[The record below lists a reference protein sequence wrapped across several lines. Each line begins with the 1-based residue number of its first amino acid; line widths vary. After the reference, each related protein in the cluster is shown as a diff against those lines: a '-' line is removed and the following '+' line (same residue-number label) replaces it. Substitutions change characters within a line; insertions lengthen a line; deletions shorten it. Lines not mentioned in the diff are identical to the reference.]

1 MMSNTH
7 LVERM
12 KQMSADEQE
21 RLLEIMQVL
30 YKYAK
35 DIDCP
40 GVILKRWS
48 NINQKSVKVYLT
60 EEEPLHVY
68 DGEEEERV
76 CFTYVA
82 PVITD
87 SLKIT
92 NEQLKELFITLQ
104 RLELV
109 KCFVLDKLT
118 DGDEYSLRPEQ
129 GMNNFVADGQICV
142 YALTSQAVELL
153 EE

>member
-1 MMSNTH
+1 MDNKQ
-7 LVERM
+7 LVEHL
-12 KQMSADEQE
+12 KQVSASEQE
-21 RLLEIMQVL
+21 VAIELMRVL
-30 YKYAK
+30 YQYANH
-35 DIDCP
+35 ISCL
-40 GVILKRWS
+40 GVVLQRLS
-48 NINQKSVKVYLT
+48 NINMDRIKVEMT

-68 DGEEEERV
+68 EGEEEERV
-76 CFTYVA
+76 RVTYFA

-92 NEQLKELFITLQ
+92 NEQLNELFITLQ

-109 KCFVLDKLT
+109 RCFVLDKLT
-118 DGDEYSLRPEQ
+118 DGGEYSLRPEQ

>member
-1 MMSNTH
+1 MDNKQLMEH
-7 LVERM
+7 L
-12 KQMSADEQE
+12 KQVSASEQE
-21 RLLEIMQVL
+21 VAIELMRVL
-30 YKYAK
+30 YQYANH
-35 DIDCP
+35 ISCL
-40 GVILKRWS
+40 GVVLQRFS
-48 NINQKSVKVYLT
+48 NINMDRIKVKLT

-68 DGEEEERV
+68 EGEEEESVRV
-76 CFTYVA
+76 TYFA

-92 NEQLKELFITLQ
+92 NEQLNELFVTLQ

-118 DGDEYSLRPEQ
+118 DGGEYSLRSEQ

>member
-1 MMSNTH
+1 MDNKQ
-7 LVERM
+7 LVEHL
-12 KQMSADEQE
+12 KQVSASEQE
-21 RLLEIMQVL
+21 VAIELMRVL
-30 YKYAK
+30 YQYANH
-35 DIDCP
+35 ISCL
-40 GVILKRWS
+40 GVVLQRLS
-48 NINQKSVKVYLT
+48 NINMDRIKVKLT
-60 EEEPLHVY
+60 EEEPLHIY
-68 DGEEEERV
+68 EGEEEESVRV
-76 CFTYVA
+76 TYFA

-92 NEQLKELFITLQ
+92 NEQLNELFIALQ

-118 DGDEYSLRPEQ
+118 DGGEYSLRSEQ